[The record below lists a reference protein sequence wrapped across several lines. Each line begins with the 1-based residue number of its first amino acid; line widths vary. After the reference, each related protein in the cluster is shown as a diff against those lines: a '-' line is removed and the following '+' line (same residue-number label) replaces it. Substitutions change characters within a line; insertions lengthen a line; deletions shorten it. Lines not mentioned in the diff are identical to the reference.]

1 MIADTVSRSAGD
13 STEAILRIRGLQ
25 KRFGVLEVIRGIDL
39 TVRQGEVAFIIG
51 PSGGG
56 KTTLLRCV
64 NFLETPNGGT
74 IEFAGKQL
82 CYEDGRGFHRSP
94 EGEIRQARCQMPM
107 VFQHFNLSNHRTVL
121 ANVIE
126 GPTVVLRTPRGQ
138 AIEEARRILDRVGL
152 LEKLDAYPAQ
162 LSGGQ
167 KQRVAIARALAMQP
181 RMILFDEPTSSLD
194 PELVAGVLETIRG
207 LAEEGMT
214 MIIAS
219 HEMGFARRLA
229 DTVYF
234 VTEGT
239 VVESGS
245 PEKIFETPA
254 SQRLKSFIG
263 SILR

>member
-1 MIADTVSRSAGD
+1 
-13 STEAILRIRGLQ
+13 
-25 KRFGVLEVIRGIDL
+25 
-39 TVRQGEVAFIIG
+39 
-51 PSGGG
+51 
-56 KTTLLRCV
+56 
-64 NFLETPNGGT
+64 
-74 IEFAGKQL
+74 
-82 CYEDGRGFHRSP
+82 
-94 EGEIRQARCQMPM
+94 M
-107 VFQHFNLSNHRTVL
+107 VFQHFNLFSHRTVL
-121 ANVIE
+121 ANVLE
-126 GPTVVLRTPRGQ
+126 GPTVVLRKPRGQ

-167 KQRVAIARALAMQP
+167 KQRVAIAWALAMQP
-181 RMILFDEPTSSLD
+181 RMILFDDPTSSLD

-207 LAEEGMT
+207 LAEEGMA

-263 SILR
+263 SILH